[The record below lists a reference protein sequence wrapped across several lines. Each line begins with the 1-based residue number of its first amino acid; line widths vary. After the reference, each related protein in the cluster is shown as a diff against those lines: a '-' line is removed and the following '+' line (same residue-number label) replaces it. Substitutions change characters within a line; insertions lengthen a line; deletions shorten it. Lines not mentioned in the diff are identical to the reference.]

1 MQVKEGRG
9 VKVADVVL
17 LCVWVSRGCLDG
29 TAEWNETASRSR
41 GGSNIPSMW
50 ISAHDRPVWS
60 LSASEW
66 IPWAEVRGRLESISR
81 PATLADRLR
90 SLESIVSE

>member
-1 MQVKEGRG
+1 MQVEEGRG

-41 GGSNIPSMW
+41 GGATYRACGSQPMTGRCGPCRRPSGF
-50 ISAHDRPVWS
+50 
-60 LSASEW
+60 
-66 IPWAEVRGRLESISR
+66 RGRR
-81 PATLADRLR
+81 
-90 SLESIVSE
+90 